1 MARGD
6 TSLWSDL
13 ERRRRLKMA
22 AIWAA
27 VVVVGMGIV
36 LAVLTERA
44 AHSYALG
51 KQALT
56 ERRYGDAST
65 FFSQARIA
73 GLWYRDSAALLAR
86 SEQGAVDVTWLTA
99 RQRALSR
106 RPAAAAYRHVVQELN
121 AGDLQAAAAG
131 LTALASRYPD
141 QSLGRRSPAG
151 RAGFV
156 TLSLVLG
163 SRQALTHGQWA
174 DAGRLAAAA
183 LARAPGS
190 PWVRAVARHAAVD
203 ARVAA
208 LTARAARLLAAG
220 HWRLALAVVRQAL
233 AIDSSFPGASA
244 LQSKILAARP
254 APTTAPAA
262 TPTTAPA
269 PPATTAPAP
278 PAPPAPPPP

>member
-1 MARGD
+1 
-6 TSLWSDL
+6 
-13 ERRRRLKMA
+13 MA

-27 VVVVGMGIV
+27 VAVVGMGIV

-65 FFSQARIA
+65 YFSQARIA
-73 GLWYRDSAALLAR
+73 GVWYRDSAALLTR

-131 LTALASRYPD
+131 LAALASRYPD

-163 SRQALTHGQWA
+163 SKQALIHGQWT

-190 PWVRAVARHAAVD
+190 PWVRAVARRAAAD

-208 LTARAARLLAAG
+208 LIARATRLLAAG
-220 HWRLALAVVRQAL
+220 HWRLALAAVRQAL

-254 APTTAPAA
+254 APAPTAAPAA
-262 TPTTAPA
+262 TPTAAPA

-278 PAPPAPPPP
+278 PAPPPP